1 MNADTPH
8 FPETPPEALG
18 PAIRETVLIDGHPFQ
33 IERPGDSDRLFE
45 HPAIRSALAT
55 AEYLPCW
62 ADLWPASRMLAKAVL
77 REPWPPSLTALEL
90 GCGLGLPGIAALAR
104 GLRVVFSDCDLT
116 ALRVARKN
124 AELNGYSNFELLPL
138 DWRCPP
144 EGLTVPVLLASDLV
158 YERRHVEPLAAAIAK
173 LLAPDGICLL
183 TDQDRPPAEYLR
195 EELLANALTFTMEL
209 MRAGEPG
216 SRRFKGTLYKIR
228 HRID

>member
-18 PAIRETVLIDGHPFQ
+18 AVVRQTVLIDTESFQ
-33 IERPGDSDRLFE
+33 IERPGESDRWIDR
-45 HPAIRSALAT
+45 PASPRAVANDDCT
-55 AEYLPCW
+55 PYW

-77 REPWPPSLTALEL
+77 REPWTAGLTALEL

-104 GLRVVFSDCDLT
+104 GLRVFFSDFDLT
-116 ALRVARKN
+116 ALRFAGKN

-144 EGLTVPVLLASDLV
+144 EGLTVPVVLASDLV
-158 YERRHVEPLAAAIAK
+158 YERRHVEPLAATIAK

-183 TDQDRPPAEYLR
+183 TDQDRPPAAYLR
-195 EELLANALTFTMEL
+195 DELAANGLTFTMEL

-216 SRRFKGTLYKIR
+216 NRRYKGTLYRIR
-228 HRID
+228 HRIG